1 LTDSGSHSSA
11 TTESYLPSD
20 ESDEEKQAQTHAHTH
35 TNNHHHQGST
45 RFLEEEED
53 ECVDVP
59 PNKRTRVHAATDDFA
74 IKGSSTVP
82 FMINSSSA
90 GEHTHTHTHTTA
102 GGDQEQEDDYGYFTT
117 EGGVEEELDHILQ
130 NMLDNAVVPS
140 PASAETQH
148 VM

>member
-1 LTDSGSHSSA
+1 MKVMRRSRRRHTH
-11 TTESYLPSD
+11 THTH
-20 ESDEEKQAQTHAHTH
+20 THAH
-35 TNNHHHQGST
+35 NHSQGST

-53 ECVDVP
+53 ECVDAP
-59 PNKRTRVHAATDDFA
+59 PSKRTRVHAATDDFA

-90 GEHTHTHTHTTA
+90 GEHTHTHTHTSA
-102 GGDQEQEDDYGYFTT
+102 GGEEQEDDYGYFTT

-140 PASAETQH
+140 SSSADAH